1 MATSDFLKA
10 VLEKKK
16 AGQKQTDT
24 KNAKDGNHSGMHGSQ
39 VSVNK
44 PAKKSAG
51 RGR

>member
-10 VLEKKK
+10 LLEKKK

-24 KNAKDGNHSGMHGSQ
+24 KNAKDGNHGMHGSQ